1 MTERACSRCRFHMHD
16 VHATSTERKE
26 NTKLCEL
33 EATGVSG
40 TYKKMQHLWLV
51 LLIARTRTPSRL
63 PPAWQS

>member
-1 MTERACSRCRFHMHD
+1 MHD